1 MGFFD
6 HFKKKEEPKTELE
19 RTPEGFI
26 KIPVQDLVTKAVWQ
40 GSEGFGEGAIVS
52 DKITKEGYK
61 VGYFYRD
68 EPNPNYPDSGWRFWA
83 GDEDEAYTDNPNNH
97 HIFAL
102 NTIANYDPDIIPH
115 LSLPVGSQLIR
126 QSGGQF
132 VLDDG
137 SLPIC
142 IEKQER

>member
-6 HFKKKEEPKTELE
+6 RFKKKEEPKTELE

-26 KIPVQDLVTKAVWQ
+26 KIPIQALVSKAIWQ
-40 GSEGFGEGAIVS
+40 GSEGYGEGAIVS

-83 GDEDEAYTDNPNNH
+83 GDEDESYTDNPNNH

-115 LSLPVGSQLIR
+115 LSLPVGSRLFR